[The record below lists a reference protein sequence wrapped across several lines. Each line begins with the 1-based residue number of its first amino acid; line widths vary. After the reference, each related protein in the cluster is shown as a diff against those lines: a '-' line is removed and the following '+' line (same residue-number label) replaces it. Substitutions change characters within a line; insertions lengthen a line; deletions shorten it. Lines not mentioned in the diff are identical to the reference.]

1 MPDHQGRQDFPEV
14 ADEKI
19 NIGSFNEWAPL
30 GVSDIYSPK
39 EEPKLRDQVMLDQAA
54 MLKEICTLIESFG
67 KKPTATK
74 VEDPYKGTSIKKAAG
89 WTMDKQNPEVQG
101 EGFGNDAYYKPPSK
115 KELATGHASM
125 RGEKSEWGTHGKP
138 KNSGVNKQ
146 KFEINKDGFN
156 LLCKVCKSKLEK
168 GGGCSSC
175 AEKENLEKA
184 IVKSINNYLV

>member
-39 EEPKLRDQVMLDQAA
+39 EEPKLRDQVLLDQGA

-67 KKPTATK
+67 KKPAAKK

-89 WTMDKQNPEVQG
+89 WTMDKNKVKIEVNGTEYSFDKQNPQNLG
-101 EGFGNDAYYKPPSK
+101 DDASR
-115 KELATGHASM
+115 S
-125 RGEKSEWGTHGKP
+125 GEKSE
-138 KNSGVNKQ
+138 
-146 KFEINKDGFN
+146 INKGGLD
-156 LLCKVCKSKLEK
+156 LMCKVCKSKIEK
-168 GGGCSSC
+168 GGGCPSC
-175 AEKENLEKA
+175 AEKKNLEKA

>member
-67 KKPTATK
+67 KKPTANK
-74 VEDPYKGTSIKKAAG
+74 VEDPYKGTSIKKATG
-89 WTMDKQNPEVQG
+89 WNMDKQNPQNWG
-101 EGFGNDAYYKPPSK
+101 DDAYYQPPSQ
-115 KELATGHASM
+115 EEQSSGHASM
-125 RGEKSEWGTHGKP
+125 SGEKSE
-138 KNSGVNKQ
+138 
-146 KFEINKDGFN
+146 INKGGLD
-156 LLCKVCKSKLEK
+156 LMCKVCKSKIEK